1 MFSHNFKVGGELHNF
16 NEGLVIYLLSLYFV
30 MEEDWHYSTG
40 RWKDLYLWD
49 SKFVKSFIR
58 LLTK

>member
-30 MEEDWHYSTG
+30 MEEDWHYSNG
-40 RWKDLYLWD
+40 RWKDLY
-49 SKFVKSFIR
+49 
-58 LLTK
+58 

>member
-1 MFSHNFKVGGELHNF
+1 MFSHNFKVGGELYNF

-40 RWKDLYLWD
+40 RWKDLY
-49 SKFVKSFIR
+49 
-58 LLTK
+58 

>member
-30 MEEDWHYSTG
+30 MEEDWEMERSVLMG
-40 RWKDLYLWD
+40 Q
-49 SKFVKSFIR
+49 
-58 LLTK
+58 